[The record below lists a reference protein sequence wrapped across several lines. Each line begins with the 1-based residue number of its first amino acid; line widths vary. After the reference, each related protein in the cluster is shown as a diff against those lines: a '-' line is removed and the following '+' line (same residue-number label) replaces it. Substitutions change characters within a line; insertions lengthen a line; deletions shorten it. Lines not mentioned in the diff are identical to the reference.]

1 MMARKLASCLLLC
14 VYVLTVVFSMVSA
27 QYCARRCRCEG
38 TTMDCSHAGHPGF
51 PPEDLIPSS
60 TETLLMNDNRM
71 ITVPLGPRLPNL
83 LELSLEDNWITTLE
97 RSPFRLRPNLKVL
110 RLEGNKIIHVVR
122 DAFDGLDK
130 LVKLYLNRNNI
141 ETVEA
146 FGGSS
151 ATSSLE
157 ILDLQRNKLE
167 SITIGTFTGIPLLTE
182 LNLSSNNISTIE
194 DGSFSG
200 LKKLRVLYLH
210 SNQIFRLTNETFM
223 GLSSLKRL
231 VLVDNKMQNL
241 PDMVFSDSTALEFLD
256 LISNGISQ
264 ITQTTF
270 SGLFNLTA
278 LYLDSNNI
286 STVEDGAFRDLV
298 KLHTL
303 SLSNNTLQSISAST
317 FIGLAPDDRTD
328 NTGLEE
334 LHLSRNRL
342 TAVRREDF
350 ARLTKLTR
358 LRLSVNE
365 ITSEGLEDGSF
376 ANLGN
381 LVYFTL
387 RRNLLTNI
395 SAATLQGLTA
405 LQTLRLGGNEFRG
418 FHAFA
423 FANLPTLRTLSLPG
437 NPYSSNSFHP
447 DVFGNLTALQYLDIA
462 RATSLSPRV
471 FRHLPCLQTVQF
483 GNSLTCDCDILD
495 LAKWLNKTAVDALRY
510 GTSSQPVVCYIY
522 NPRRRGVLLSNLREE
537 DLQMTCPTT
546 TDLPPTESTV
556 QTCPTS
562 LTTEVVTSPRL
573 VTTPTATTQLPPSLT
588 TRRQPG
594 TCSAPKAIAVQNVHD
609 SRAEITWF
617 HAGKAASVDLTGF
630 VIQYQIL
637 GRSRGRIRKNRPS
650 SHTPY
655 QACVAVLCKDELRK
669 PGLDHC
675 VTFSTKT
682 VSTNQLPRTTVVGL
696 AVGIPSLLVIL
707 CLVAAVA
714 IALKKR
720 GPFSSE
726 HEAGHSPERPQL
738 QQEAN
743 PSTADAAVGP
753 VEDPPY
759 HSINHNP
766 QVRPDRENRY
776 QNAGFEEEPGA
787 DGITSS
793 YLDLGQA
800 GDVLNSAAEEPPG
813 NRRFSSSSFNNP
825 VYTADSVN
833 ENIYTRVNDDG
844 LDGAMARSSSAEE
857 DVYIDV
863 IA

>member
-1 MMARKLASCLLLC
+1 
-14 VYVLTVVFSMVSA
+14 
-27 QYCARRCRCEG
+27 
-38 TTMDCSHAGHPGF
+38 MDCSHGGHPGF

-141 ETVEA
+141 ETVDA

-157 ILDLQRNKLE
+157 MLDLQRNKLE

-210 SNQIFRLTNETFM
+210 SNQIVRLTNETFM

-231 VLVDNKMQNL
+231 VLADNKMQNL

-303 SLSNNTLQSISAST
+303 SLSNNTLQDISAST
-317 FIGLAPDDRTD
+317 FLGLAPDDRTD
-328 NTGLEE
+328 STGLEE

-462 RATSLSPRV
+462 RATSLSP
-471 FRHLPCLQTVQF
+471 P
-483 GNSLTCDCDILD
+483 
-495 LAKWLNKTAVDALRY
+495 VDALRY

-522 NPRRRGVLLSNLREE
+522 NPRRRAVLLSNLREE

-546 TDLPPTESTV
+546 TDPPPTESTV

-594 TCSAPKAIAVQNVHD
+594 TCSAPKAIAVQNVQD

-630 VIQYQIL
+630 VIQYQIFGQKPWTDTQKVHSDERYFAIADL
-637 GRSRGRIRKNRPS
+637 LPN
-650 SHTPY
+650 TPY

-759 HSINHNP
+759 HSINDNP

-776 QNAGFEEEPGA
+776 QNAGFAAEPVG
-787 DGITSS
+787 DRISSS
-793 YLDLGQA
+793 YLDFPTSA
-800 GDVLNSAAEEPPG
+800 SILNSAAAGETTG
-813 NRRFSSSSFNNP
+813 NRRFSESSFNNP
-825 VYTADSVN
+825 VYTADSAN
-833 ENIYTRVNDDG
+833 ENIYTRVKDDG

>member
-1 MMARKLASCLLLC
+1 MDRGKKNYC
-14 VYVLTVVFSMVSA
+14 V
-27 QYCARRCRCEG
+27 
-38 TTMDCSHAGHPGF
+38 
-51 PPEDLIPSS
+51 
-60 TETLLMNDNRM
+60 
-71 ITVPLGPRLPNL
+71 
-83 LELSLEDNWITTLE
+83 
-97 RSPFRLRPNLKVL
+97 
-110 RLEGNKIIHVVR
+110 
-122 DAFDGLDK
+122 
-130 LVKLYLNRNNI
+130 
-141 ETVEA
+141 
-146 FGGSS
+146 
-151 ATSSLE
+151 
-157 ILDLQRNKLE
+157 
-167 SITIGTFTGIPLLTE
+167 
-182 LNLSSNNISTIE
+182 
-194 DGSFSG
+194 
-200 LKKLRVLYLH
+200 
-210 SNQIFRLTNETFM
+210 
-223 GLSSLKRL
+223 
-231 VLVDNKMQNL
+231 
-241 PDMVFSDSTALEFLD
+241 
-256 LISNGISQ
+256 
-264 ITQTTF
+264 
-270 SGLFNLTA
+270 FN
-278 LYLDSNNI
+278 Y
-286 STVEDGAFRDLV
+286 R
-298 KLHTL
+298 
-303 SLSNNTLQSISAST
+303 
-317 FIGLAPDDRTD
+317 
-328 NTGLEE
+328 
-334 LHLSRNRL
+334 
-342 TAVRREDF
+342 
-350 ARLTKLTR
+350 
-358 LRLSVNE
+358 
-365 ITSEGLEDGSF
+365 
-376 ANLGN
+376 
-381 LVYFTL
+381 
-387 RRNLLTNI
+387 
-395 SAATLQGLTA
+395 
-405 LQTLRLGGNEFRG
+405 
-418 FHAFA
+418 
-423 FANLPTLRTLSLPG
+423 

-522 NPRRRGVLLSNLREE
+522 NPRRRAVLLSNLREE

-546 TDLPPTESTV
+546 TDPPPTESTV

-594 TCSAPKAIAVQNVHD
+594 TCSAPKAIAVQNVQD

-630 VIQYQIL
+630 VIQYQIFGQKSWTDTQKVHSDERYFAIADL
-637 GRSRGRIRKNRPS
+637 LPN
-650 SHTPY
+650 TPY

-759 HSINHNP
+759 HSINDNP

-800 GDVLNSAAEEPPG
+800 GDVLNSAAGEPPG

-825 VYTADSVN
+825 VYTADSAN

-844 LDGAMARSSSAEE
+844 LEEAMARSSSAEE